1 MANAA
6 DWAER
11 VAEWRASGVTAAQFC
26 AGRDYAART
35 LLRWSSELRVT
46 PERPTIEL
54 ARVEPDAAKRPEIR
68 LARVVRVRGSTTLP
82 PTRTPPMPRAPV
94 EVPGAA
100 IVVVVDGTRVE
111 VGRGAS
117 REVLAMVLDA
127 LAERSGA

>member
-46 PERPTIEL
+46 PTIEL

-68 LARVVRVRGSTTLP
+68 LARVVRARGPTTLP
-82 PTRTPPMPRAPV
+82 PTRTPPMLRAPV
-94 EVPGAA
+94 VIPGAA
-100 IVVVVDGTRVE
+100 IVVVVDGARVE

-117 REVLAMVLDA
+117 REVLSMVLDA
-127 LAERSGA
+127 LAERSCG